1 MTAPIAVY
9 LIGICVGW
17 ILHRLMRLVDAYFAA
32 RQIDATLADGDEVL
46 CTNAT
51 VIRERTGE
59 VAWVDNDRLPQNFKG
74 G

>member
-9 LIGICVGW
+9 LIGIVVGW

-59 VAWVDNDRLPQNFKG
+59 VAWVDNDKPMERM
-74 G
+74 